1 MSLNKNINESI
12 SVFHGSDRKFDKFDT
27 SKIGSGD
34 GKSLGGWGIYFSTSE
49 DVSQKYTT
57 KNGFV
62 GSFEIPNGPYFNLDD
77 NIDTSLG
84 NKIISKLRQLDIS
97 DDDIEQLKNDYLS
110 DEYSGSVTNKGLY
123 DWLAYIL
130 GSEKAASLFLE
141 KLGFVGNEFT
151 DKMDRDANNYV
162 VFDSSSIKGDIEEN
176 IINEIVPS
184 EVPTKTIKFSNK
196 LNSKLWDK
204 DELLKPEVRIA
215 ILKISK
221 KYINSIDKDIKFK
234 DIVLTGSIANYN
246 YNEQSDLDIH
256 IVVDYKNI
264 GDDEN
269 LLLKY
274 FKGIKD
280 DWSNKY
286 KLTIYGYPVEIFIQN
301 ERTPIESAA
310 VYSVLNN
317 KWIQKP
323 ENNKPNFNIKE
334 IKNIAAKF
342 INKFDDL
349 QKYFKVN
356 KDYDKALSDIETI
369 KKEISDMRKVGL
381 DKEGEFST
389 ENLSFKLLRNLGTLD
404 KINTFKEK
412 LINKQLTLKE
422 SLNFLNEN
430 KLYPTNIVNNLSKK
444 FGDNSDETLNKLAIF
459 GLFRKQPPFESI
471 KDINQLKSLDELTK
485 LFNQW
490 KEYAVK
496 GLMNSD
502 GELKGNKTA
511 TLAFVD
517 AYINNIRSLKDDAK
531 PFSFKGYQQTLIDV
545 VNNNS
550 WIKQNDVTTQTY
562 GVEKPHD
569 SDIMFEDD
577 NIIILKGSTKAKCIT
592 YGQGYRW
599 CISQTQHNMYNHY
612 RITNGATIYFVL
624 NKKLSKDAKERVCV
638 ILRYYNNKFSIADET
653 NSGQRSGGPE
663 VAGDGFGYVESQL
676 SWLRGMEKYFP
687 ESEVTQSE
695 KDYEAAVSVRY
706 TGDDLGNYIINKSK
720 KINFNGEE
728 IDPVDF
734 LRDYLLEKDISYEQ
748 FTSLTEPMKV
758 QVVETGKL
766 LDNEIITSLSSS
778 LKVRYA
784 VIRLI
789 KDLSIY
795 FTYYSDEEIG
805 RVLNNIKDKL
815 DYSIINRIL
824 RNSPEEQRYNLALQ
838 ILQLVKDKLNDDI
851 IDTLLYNT
859 PEKQKYELV
868 LQILPLI
875 KDKLNKDNI
884 NVLFDYIDFKQK
896 YSMVLQILSL
906 VKDKLNDDIIGDLL
920 RYTPNGQQYEL
931 VKQIFPL
938 VKDKL
943 DRYIISKLL
952 TYTPYEEQYNLVKQ
966 ILPLVKDKL
975 DSRIIDTLIYYTPKE
990 KKQEIQALIDN
1001 YKQKDVVK

>member
-97 DDDIEQLKNDYLS
+97 DDDIEQLENDYLS

-123 DWLAYIL
+123 DWLTYIL
-130 GSEKAASLFLE
+130 GSEKAASLFLQ
-141 KLGFVGNEFT
+141 KLGFVGNQFI
-151 DKMDRDANNYV
+151 DKMDKDANNYV

-176 IINEIVPS
+176 IINETIDEATYPENFDLNKFKKLKSFKERVDYCNSTLTKLGAGSSRIVYLVDDKTVLKLAKNQKGIGQNEVEIGASNKYYNDVIAEVYESDENGLWLEMELAKPINKVRFKQILGYSVEDFGKWVINLWNINNNRKSYYYTLDKQIEEIISDS
-184 EVPTKTIKFSNK
+184 EFANSVIAFIQDYGLTPGDLGRISTYGEFDGEVKIIDYGLNDDVLSNYYRKISEEFNIINNDNKEMLVEIEPEEVSTKTIKFSNQ

-221 KYINSIDKDIKFK
+221 KYLDSIDKNIKFK

-323 ENNKPNFNIKE
+323 EHNKPDFNIKE

-356 KDYDKALSDIETI
+356 KDYDKALSDIEII

-389 ENLSFKLLRNLGTLD
+389 ENLSFKLLRNLGVLD

-422 SLNFLNEN
+422 
-430 KLYPTNIVNNLSKK
+430 
-444 FGDNSDETLNKLAIF
+444 ETK
-459 GLFRKQPPFESI
+459 
-471 KDINQLKSLDELTK
+471 
-485 LFNQW
+485 
-490 KEYAVK
+490 
-496 GLMNSD
+496 
-502 GELKGNKTA
+502 
-511 TLAFVD
+511 
-517 AYINNIRSLKDDAK
+517 
-531 PFSFKGYQQTLIDV
+531 
-545 VNNNS
+545 
-550 WIKQNDVTTQTY
+550 
-562 GVEKPHD
+562 
-569 SDIMFEDD
+569 
-577 NIIILKGSTKAKCIT
+577 
-592 YGQGYRW
+592 
-599 CISQTQHNMYNHY
+599 
-612 RITNGATIYFVL
+612 
-624 NKKLSKDAKERVCV
+624 
-638 ILRYYNNKFSIADET
+638 
-653 NSGQRSGGPE
+653 
-663 VAGDGFGYVESQL
+663 
-676 SWLRGMEKYFP
+676 
-687 ESEVTQSE
+687 
-695 KDYEAAVSVRY
+695 
-706 TGDDLGNYIINKSK
+706 
-720 KINFNGEE
+720 
-728 IDPVDF
+728 
-734 LRDYLLEKDISYEQ
+734 
-748 FTSLTEPMKV
+748 
-758 QVVETGKL
+758 
-766 LDNEIITSLSSS
+766 
-778 LKVRYA
+778 
-784 VIRLI
+784 
-789 KDLSIY
+789 
-795 FTYYSDEEIG
+795 
-805 RVLNNIKDKL
+805 
-815 DYSIINRIL
+815 
-824 RNSPEEQRYNLALQ
+824 
-838 ILQLVKDKLNDDI
+838 
-851 IDTLLYNT
+851 
-859 PEKQKYELV
+859 
-868 LQILPLI
+868 
-875 KDKLNKDNI
+875 
-884 NVLFDYIDFKQK
+884 
-896 YSMVLQILSL
+896 
-906 VKDKLNDDIIGDLL
+906 
-920 RYTPNGQQYEL
+920 
-931 VKQIFPL
+931 
-938 VKDKL
+938 
-943 DRYIISKLL
+943 
-952 TYTPYEEQYNLVKQ
+952 
-966 ILPLVKDKL
+966 
-975 DSRIIDTLIYYTPKE
+975 
-990 KKQEIQALIDN
+990 
-1001 YKQKDVVK
+1001 